1 MAHNKGA
8 LFSLSGGCMGGTGK
22 LDSGGGRVMG
32 DVSTVFL
39 IETLQLYLLLRRILC
54 LFSAVRQSFV

>member
-1 MAHNKGA
+1 
-8 LFSLSGGCMGGTGK
+8 MGGTGK

-54 LFSAVRQSFV
+54 LFSVVRQSFV